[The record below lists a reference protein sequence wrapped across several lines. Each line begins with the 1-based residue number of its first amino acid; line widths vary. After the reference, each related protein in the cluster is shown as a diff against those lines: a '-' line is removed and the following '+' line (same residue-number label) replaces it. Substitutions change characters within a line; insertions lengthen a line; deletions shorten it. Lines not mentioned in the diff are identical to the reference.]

1 MTTAG
6 ANAAAAAGQLPIDS
20 SSLKCD
26 YCSQPSAI
34 NKESGEPEDLL
45 SCKDCG
51 ARAHPTCMDF
61 SRELASK
68 AREGPWQC
76 IDCKTCRVC
85 NDPGLADPLLV
96 CEACDKAYHKGCH
109 YPPIPQK
116 PMGKWVCQ
124 SCVLNLDAS
133 LITKAEEEEEE
144 EEVEVGENEQGGG
157 GGGGGVVGEASGSGV
172 TTEAESCFGWIDGE
186 GRFVATSASNPREP
200 FNPDNLHLQY
210 PPGNDLGPVHPTT
223 YIQAQWSIFK
233 SYQEYLD
240 VPPAKLEE
248 TPDARSWTPDEMFQ
262 YLRTKG
268 FADQDARVFIDQDID
283 GRAALLLKRQDV
295 ISSLGLK
302 LGPAIKLYRQI
313 QVLQLKYKEAEA
325 I

>member
-1 MTTAG
+1 MTAG
-6 ANAAAAAGQLPIDS
+6 VNAGGSGAAAPVDTL
-20 SSLKCD
+20 LKCD
-26 YCSQPSAI
+26 YCLQPSAI
-34 NKESGEPEDLL
+34 NKEGEQEELL

-51 ARAHPTCMDF
+51 ARAHPSCMDF
-61 SRELASK
+61 SRELALK

-85 NDPGLADPLLV
+85 SDPGRADPLLV

-109 YPPIPQK
+109 FPPIPQK
-116 PMGKWVCQ
+116 PIGKWVCQ

-133 LITKAEEEEEE
+133 LITKTEDDEE
-144 EEVEVGENEQGGG
+144 EEVEVGGNDQGGEG
-157 GGGGGVVGEASGSGV
+157 ATSASRAAA
-172 TTEAESCFGWIDGE
+172 EAESCFGWIDGE
-186 GRFVATSASNPREP
+186 GRFVATSASTTREP

-233 SYQEYLD
+233 SYQEYID
-240 VPPAKLEE
+240 VPSAKLEE
-248 TPDARSWTPDEMFQ
+248 TPDARSWSPEEMFQ
-262 YLRTKG
+262 YLRAQG
-268 FADQDARVFIDQDID
+268 FADDDARVFVDQDID